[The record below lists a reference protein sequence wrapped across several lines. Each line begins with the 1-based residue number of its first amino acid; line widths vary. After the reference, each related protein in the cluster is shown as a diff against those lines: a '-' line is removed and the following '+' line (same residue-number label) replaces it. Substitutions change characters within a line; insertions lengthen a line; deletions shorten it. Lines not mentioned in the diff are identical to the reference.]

1 MCVREET
8 TRRLGERFGDT
19 TMSHQECMDALLCR
33 QGLSVSDKLA
43 AEVRPVGMNGRQNYT
58 CSSETHRRRSFKLP
72 AHTVTLVQVGTVTVL
87 EYSESEI
94 GTTRTSESSLRSNT
108 L

>member
-8 TRRLGERFGDT
+8 TRRLDERFGDT

-43 AEVRPVGMNGRQNYT
+43 AEVRPVEMNGRQV
-58 CSSETHRRRSFKLP
+58 SATHRRRSLNLKLP
-72 AHTVTLVQVGTVTVL
+72 AHTLVL
-87 EYSESEI
+87 C
-94 GTTRTSESSLRSNT
+94 
-108 L
+108 